1 MKADAAGGRLALQRC
16 TACGNIQYPSR
27 ELCGVCLADALEWR
41 VTDDEPAEVL
51 ASMVLHHSHDP
62 AFNGKLPIHVGLIR
76 FDAGPTAVCFLT
88 EACSAGTRVRV
99 TAQLDGMGRAVLS
112 AAAAISKEVS

>member
-1 MKADAAGGRLALQRC
+1 M
-16 TACGNIQYPSR
+16 
-27 ELCGVCLADALEWR
+27 
-41 VTDDEPAEVL
+41 TDDEPGEVL
-51 ASMVLHHSHDP
+51 ASTVLHHSHEP

-76 FDAGPTAVCFLT
+76 LDAGPTAVCFLT

-112 AAAAISKEVS
+112 AAASPYQRRFHDAGSIPPRLSCA